1 MSFFWKR
8 FISVTHALRGGATML
23 KTQPNARLHLVA
35 TFGALALGI
44 AFQITFSEWVA
55 LSLAMALVWIAES
68 INTAIEFLADE
79 ITLERKELIGMAKD
93 VAAFAVLTSA
103 IFAVIIGFFVFAP
116 YFFDLVRSS

>member
-1 MSFFWKR
+1 MSFFWNR

-35 TFGALALGI
+35 TFAALALGI
-44 AFQITFSEWVA
+44 VLQITFSEWVA

-79 ITLERKELIGMAKD
+79 ISLERKELIGMAKD

-103 IFAVIIGFFVFAP
+103 IFAIIIGFFVFAP
-116 YFFDLVRSS
+116 YLFGLVLTS

>member
-1 MSFFWKR
+1 
-8 FISVTHALRGGATML
+8 ML

-79 ITLERKELIGMAKD
+79 ITLERRDLIGKAKD
-93 VAAFAVLTSA
+93 VGAFAVLVSA
-103 IFAVIIGFFVFAP
+103 IFAVIIGFFVFVP
-116 YFFDLVRSS
+116 YLIGLIPS

>member
-1 MSFFWKR
+1 MSFLQKR
-8 FISVTHALRGGATML
+8 FISITHALRGGATML

-35 TFGALALGI
+35 TFGALGLGI
-44 AFQITFSEWVA
+44 AFQITFTEWVA

-79 ITLERKELIGMAKD
+79 ISLERKELIGMAKD

-103 IFAVIIGFFVFAP
+103 IFAIIIGFFVFAP
-116 YFFDLVRSS
+116 YLFGLFLIS